1 MTSQQN
7 VSEKMKTVKA
17 ACDKA
22 PAGPKKDAAL
32 KQYQAAQQSQ
42 KDKKE
47 NQAIRELDQ
56 ATKALL

>member
-22 PAGPKKDAAL
+22 TAGPKKEAAL
-32 KQYQAAQQSQ
+32 KHYQTAQQSQ

>member
-22 PAGPKKDAAL
+22 PAGPKKEAAL
-32 KQYQAAQQSQ
+32 KHYQTAQQSQ